1 MLRGEANTYGLPQ
14 GTRIRAELRQ
24 FFAEQRRA
32 ISAWLAT
39 GTIPAKGL
47 TRRELKAIV
56 LEAKDDPPIPAGFP
70 DLADFGLGDDELAS
84 RMTPLLQLIWADA
97 IEGFAPRVGIDP
109 KNWSVTNPRIGE
121 AIDAASLAL
130 SESTN
135 ATTSLAL
142 DDALAKVRESLLA
155 AHTGETLSYDD
166 LTKAINAI
174 FDTASQSRARTIAVT
189 ESARAV
195 HAAQELLAIQSEVV
209 TGWKWLL
216 SSDACP
222 MCQTIARRCPVVRLG
237 QDFAVIGDN
246 PSYSHIRFPPAH
258 PRCQCSMVEVLDIDE
273 QPTWSETLIQPVP
286 EDQDYPPDA

>member
-1 MLRGEANTYGLPQ
+1 MRV
-14 GTRIRAELRQ
+14 ELRQ

-32 ISAWLAT
+32 VLAWLAT
-39 GTIPAKGL
+39 GTIPAKAL
-47 TRRELKAIV
+47 TRRECRAIV
-56 LEAKDDPPIPAGFP
+56 LETKDDPPIPPGFP
-70 DLADFGLGDDELAS
+70 ELATFGLGDEELAS
-84 RMTPLLQLIWADA
+84 RMVPLLQLIWDDA
-97 IEGFAPRVGIDP
+97 LVGFAPRVGLDP
-109 KNWSVTNPRIGE
+109 DNWSVTNPRIGE

-142 DDALAKVRESLLA
+142 EDALARVRESLLA

-174 FDTASQSRARTIAVT
+174 FDKASQSRARTIAVT

-216 SSDACP
+216 STDACP

-237 QDFAVIGDN
+237 QPFAIIGEHA
-246 PSYSHIRFPPAH
+246 SYSHIRFPPAH
-258 PRCQCSMVEVLDIDE
+258 PRCQCSLVEVLDIDE
-273 QPTWSETLIQPVP
+273 QPAWSETLIQPVP
-286 EDQDYPPDA
+286 EEQDRPPDDAQA